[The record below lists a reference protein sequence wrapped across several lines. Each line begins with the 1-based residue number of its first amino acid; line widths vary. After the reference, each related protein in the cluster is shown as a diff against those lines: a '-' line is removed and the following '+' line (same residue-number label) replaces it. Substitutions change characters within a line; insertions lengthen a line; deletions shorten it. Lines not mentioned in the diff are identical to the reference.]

1 MKILDVPQSGSVGAR
16 TSSRNRSGQYVR
28 QRAIP
33 TQPRTPAQVAARAS
47 LTAQSA
53 GWRGLTD
60 AQRAAWNAF
69 AQSFTVTNSLGTTIN
84 LTGAQ
89 CFVKVNTVN
98 VKNSASAVTSPP
110 ALPAF
115 LANTCT
121 GITATAGT
129 PALTIQGAAPAA
141 GTLFMIFASP
151 QLSAGVTFN
160 GKYVYL
166 TTNETFSSG
175 SLSILTL
182 YVARY
187 GALIAGKR
195 LFVKVVQS
203 QAGMQDNGTVFTAI
217 VGV

>member
-33 TQPRTPAQVAARAS
+33 TQPRTPAQIQARAS
-47 LTAQSA
+47 LGDQSA
-53 GWRGLTD
+53 AWRGLTD

-69 AQSFTVTNSLGTTIN
+69 GASFTVTNSLGTTIN

-98 VKNSASAVTSPP
+98 VKNGVATVQLPP
-110 ALPAF
+110 ALPSF

-121 GITATAGT
+121 GVTAVAAT
-129 PALTIQGAAPAA
+129 PLITIQGVAPAA
-141 GTLFMIFASP
+141 GTLFMVFASP

-160 GKYVYL
+160 GKYAYL
-166 TTNETFSSG
+166 QTSQTFTAG
-175 SLSILTL
+175 AMSIQTA
-182 YVARY
+182 YAARY
-187 GALIAGKR
+187 GALIVGKKI
-195 LFVKVVQS
+195 FVKVVQS

-217 VGV
+217 VS